1 MYAWNSR
8 IWKSKNGYRT
18 IYEKMDCTNNISVII
33 ICCKVGSIHETTET
47 DGFAHLLE
55 HILLTSDTNHIS
67 CTQTFQQFDKMGV
80 EFNAH
85 TTKTNTCFMIKCLT
99 PFIKTVIDML
109 ANIMFHSNIET
120 RNAAVEQNV
129 IYHENQTDD
138 NDSINTAELKFKHNV
153 YKDTPYAKPIDKKR
167 ANQPP
172 VQSPLLQAFYK
183 KYYVPN
189 NIIISIISDLPYHD
203 IQSHIEKSLFN
214 TIISN
219 KEFKKQKR
227 QKIISIDSTISVMKE
242 QHSNTCTI
250 IAGFIIPNPNPIE
263 EYTLHYLKYYL
274 NRIDG
279 ILFQHIRMKQGVA
292 YQFFSDFEHQEVGTC
307 FSITVETS
315 NIYIIPLLTFIMTVF
330 KDLKDIQI
338 HEDVMVQVK
347 HHIKHLLQMKYRDI
361 DSLAEYNMQQ
371 VIQHTLIPYDHLYH
385 ICYQSINSVHVQ
397 ECARKYFT
405 MPNVIVS
412 IVTNEDMVES
422 TIEHICKTTL

>member
-8 IWKSKNGYRT
+8 IWKSKNGCRT

-33 ICCKVGSIHETTET
+33 ICCQVGSIHETTET

-183 KYYVPN
+183 N
-189 NIIISIISDLPYHD
+189 DA
-203 IQSHIEKSLFN
+203 
-214 TIISN
+214 
-219 KEFKKQKR
+219 FKKDYDELKKDFYDTRAYFDNAHENMTDVWQYERVNGKER
-227 QKIISIDSTISVMKE
+227 FGHATPKPVDMLTRAVKSSSPKEAIVTEPFLGSGSTL
-242 QHSNTCTI
+242 
-250 IAGFIIPNPNPIE
+250 IACEKTQRRCYGMELDPQYVDVIVQRYV
-263 EYTLHYLKYYL
+263 EYTGNNKIKLNGESIEWELK
-274 NRIDG
+274 
-279 ILFQHIRMKQGVA
+279 
-292 YQFFSDFEHQEVGTC
+292 
-307 FSITVETS
+307 
-315 NIYIIPLLTFIMTVF
+315 
-330 KDLKDIQI
+330 
-338 HEDVMVQVK
+338 
-347 HHIKHLLQMKYRDI
+347 
-361 DSLAEYNMQQ
+361 
-371 VIQHTLIPYDHLYH
+371 
-385 ICYQSINSVHVQ
+385 
-397 ECARKYFT
+397 
-405 MPNVIVS
+405 
-412 IVTNEDMVES
+412 
-422 TIEHICKTTL
+422 